1 MCMLIVARAYEC
13 SACRGPKRGSFLGF
27 QAVVTLWEL
36 NWVLGES
43 RECSQLLTK
52 LPSPEL

>member
-1 MCMLIVARAYEC
+1 MCMLIVAHAYEC

-36 NWVLGES
+36 NWVLGKS